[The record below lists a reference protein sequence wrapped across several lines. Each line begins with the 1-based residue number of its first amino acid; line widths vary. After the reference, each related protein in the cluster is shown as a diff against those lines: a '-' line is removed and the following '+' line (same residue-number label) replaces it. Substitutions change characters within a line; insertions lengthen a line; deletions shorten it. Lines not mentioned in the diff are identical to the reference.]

1 MNKQEAKS
9 VLNNELDRF
18 RMMPHEDL
26 VRTVGD
32 VVYTTEQMGRSG
44 EKYLIQIKTKWKKRK
59 KRIVRISAN
68 IRNAEVSPQES
79 HKWNIPILNIAI
91 GASPCPGYLQH
102 SRVDQMIKSQNR
114 NVNSRWQSI
123 IEGC

>member
-1 MNKQEAKS
+1 MMNKEEAKS

-18 RMMPHEDL
+18 RTMSHENL

-32 VVYTTEQMGRSG
+32 VVYTTGQMGRSG

-68 IRNAEVSPQES
+68 IRNVEVSPQES
-79 HKWNIPILNIAI
+79 RKWNIPILNIAI
-91 GASPCPGYLQH
+91 C
-102 SRVDQMIKSQNR
+102 RVSMSGIFTTFTRGPDD
-114 NVNSRWQSI
+114 
-123 IEGC
+123 